1 VARHRFAFGFL
12 FFRQTPNP
20 SKKEETKC
28 KAVSSH
34 RTPKRHLPFGEIRAK
49 IERRSNLV
57 RIPMPATA
65 IPAPIA
71 ANHARTLRVLSNLPT
86 FDAHPVAGVKLQHTF
101 IGENAGKWAAF
112 RIFAQSAHT
121 DVILLDG
128 NEPYLWLLC
137 LLRWLWPF
145 SRCKLVSVD
154 IMFVKPVTV
163 KQRLASWLMRFLL
176 KRVDHFIHYFKDLEG
191 YERYFGVGP
200 DRSTFVPFKVNSWD
214 DVPAAGELSSDG
226 DYIFTGGRSLRDI
239 DTFVAALRR
248 VPYPGVLL
256 YHDLPRMAENGTPLS
271 LESLPANVRAVE
283 DDGSAGSWLEQ
294 MRRAKIVV
302 LTTLPSSI
310 RAIGVTSY
318 LMAMAMK
325 KCVIITDGPATRG
338 ILHDEAILVPPGDPV
353 ALADAI
359 ERVWN
364 DPVLRETTACKGRAY
379 AEKLGGTERLFADIL
394 DVCSRIT
401 SPTAS

>member
-1 VARHRFAFGFL
+1 
-12 FFRQTPNP
+12 
-20 SKKEETKC
+20 
-28 KAVSSH
+28 
-34 RTPKRHLPFGEIRAK
+34 
-49 IERRSNLV
+49 
-57 RIPMPATA
+57 MPATA
-65 IPAPIA
+65 IPAPTA
-71 ANHARTLRVLSNLPT
+71 ATKTRTLRILSNLPT
-86 FDAHPVAGVKLQHTF
+86 LDAYPVDGLKLQHTL
-101 IGENAGKWAAF
+101 IGENAGSWAAF
-112 RIFAQSAHT
+112 RIFGQSGRN
-121 DVILLDG
+121 DIILLDG

-145 SRCKLVSVD
+145 SRCELVSVD
-154 IMFVKPVTV
+154 IMFVKPVTL
-163 KQRLASWLMRFLL
+163 KQRLASWVMRVLL

-191 YERYFGVGP
+191 YERYFGIGP
-200 DRSTFVPFKVNSWD
+200 ERSTFVPFKINSWD
-214 DVPAAGELSSDG
+214 AVPPLEELSSDG
-226 DYIFTGGRSLRDI
+226 DVIFTGGRSLRDI

-256 YHDLPRMAENGTPLS
+256 YHDLHRMAENGTPLS
-271 LESLPANVRAVE
+271 LESLPGNVRAVE
-283 DDGSAGSWLEQ
+283 DDGSNGSWLEQ

-364 DPVLRETTACKGRAY
+364 DPVLRETTARKGRAY
-379 AEKLGGTERLFADIL
+379 AETLGGTERLFADIL
-394 DVCSRIT
+394 QVCSQI
-401 SPTAS
+401 AS